1 MPQSP
6 PFWKTKTLPE
16 MTREEW
22 ESLCDGCGRCC
33 LNKLEDEDTGR
44 FLYTRAACKLLD
56 LDSCRCTDYANRH
69 ARVPDCVALTPEN
82 VGSLGWLP
90 ATCAYRLLE
99 EGKNLQW
106 WHPLVSGRTETVTEA
121 GIAVTGEAYSEEG
134 ITVEELVDHLWQLP
148 RPRRKTPR

>member
-1 MPQSP
+1 MPQSS

-56 LDSCRCTDYANRH
+56 LESCRCTDYANRH

-121 GIAVTGEAYSEEG
+121 GIAVAGEAYSEEG
-134 ITVEELVDHLWQLP
+134 ITVDELVDHLWQLP
-148 RPRRKTPR
+148 KPRRKTPR

>member
-56 LDSCRCTDYANRH
+56 LESCRCTDYANRH

-134 ITVEELVDHLWQLP
+134 ITVDELVDHLWQLP
-148 RPRRKTPR
+148 KPRRKTPR